1 MASNAPANSRTRG
14 MAEAGRDRALC
25 LLCCPDEHPGA
36 VGVPAL
42 CDRHLEAHASAAQ
55 SKGRLHLGSHR
66 AGIRTLAPQASHPS
80 SLARCALRRHT
91 PEVGAQCP
99 NRARWD
105 LCGGRP
111 ATGVPTAASS
121 VSE

>member
-66 AGIRTLAPQASHPS
+66 AGIRALAP
-80 SLARCALRRHT
+80 
-91 PEVGAQCP
+91 
-99 NRARWD
+99 
-105 LCGGRP
+105 
-111 ATGVPTAASS
+111 
-121 VSE
+121 